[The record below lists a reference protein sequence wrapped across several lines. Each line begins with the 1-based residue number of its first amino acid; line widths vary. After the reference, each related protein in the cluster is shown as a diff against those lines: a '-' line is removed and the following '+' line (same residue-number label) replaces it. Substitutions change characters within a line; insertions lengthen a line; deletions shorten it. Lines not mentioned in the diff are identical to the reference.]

1 MSSRREKIVKVRM
14 TEAEWTLLDY
24 RRRDEGVE
32 SCAEY
37 IRRRALEPTLGTGA
51 ISELIGQVG
60 LTLNAL
66 DANPKHLEP
75 VTNAL
80 KELVREI
87 RDLQST

>member
-14 TEAEWTLLDY
+14 TEAEWTLLDN
-24 RRRDEGVE
+24 RRRDEGLE

-37 IRRRALEPTLGTGA
+37 IRRRTLEPTLGTGT

-66 DANPKHLEP
+66 DANPKLLEP
-75 VTNAL
+75 VADAL